1 MADPPGTTS
10 AQETCLACILCM
22 WTVTPGI
29 GLCLSS
35 GFSVSWAQIWTR
47 LYFWNMYMLWS
58 SSFWDSHRPCS
69 SQESFPAKAFFQPAS
84 FSSLECNP
92 GDNIFHAR
100 GETILERASSRQGLF
115 PATSLF
121 QAGTFSSPVQFPA
134 LLRSPKKGSAGW
146 NTSSKKERSQQGD
159 CQRTRRR
166 VQPTPRHEPM
176 TGTLEHRASRSADRL
191 V

>member
-10 AQETCLACILCM
+10 AQQTCLACILCLE
-22 WTVTPGI
+22 TVTPGI

-35 GFSVSWAQIWTR
+35 QFSVSWAQIWTR
-47 LYFWNMYMLWS
+47 LYFWNIYVLWP
-58 SSFWDSHRPCS
+58 SSFLHSHRPCS
-69 SQESFPAKAFFQPAS
+69 SQESFPAKAFFQPAC

-134 LLRSPKKGSAGW
+134 SLRSPHPPRAGFLGHLAAPPVFGSTNVCIRWMSIGFKA
-146 NTSSKKERSQQGD
+146 KLYID
-159 CQRTRRR
+159 CINSTYN
-166 VQPTPRHEPM
+166 
-176 TGTLEHRASRSADRL
+176 
-191 V
+191 